1 MNLKRILSYFIPIK
15 VYEIDSEIN
24 KSLEVTWNNGQLVLD
39 SKNTNFSFGSLQR
52 VMRIGL
58 AHIGSD
64 LVKNSKSALILGV
77 AGGSVIKTLKDE
89 FDFTG
94 NITGIELDKK
104 TIEIANTYFGLDKYT
119 NVNIINDDAENY
131 VIKTKDKYDLI
142 IIDVFQDSIMP
153 DFLFDETFI
162 NKLKFILV
170 SRGSILFNTI
180 AERNIDYERN
190 KKLELD
196 LKNQFSYVKKIIKV
210 EGNNELF
217 IIRDEIIF

>member
-15 VYEIDSEIN
+15 EYEIDSEIN

-39 SKNTNFSFGSLQR
+39 SKNTNFSYGSLQR

-64 LVKNSKSALILGV
+64 LVKNYKSALILGV
-77 AGGSVIKTLKDE
+77 AGGSVIKTLKEE

-153 DFLFDETFI
+153 DFLFEEPFI
-162 NKLKFILV
+162 SNLHNILDNK
-170 SRGSILFNTI
+170 GNILFNTI
-180 AERNIDYERN
+180 VNFSNDIERN
-190 KKLELD
+190 KKYNISASKFF
-196 LKNQFSYVKKIIKV
+196 KNVKVLSRV

-217 IIRDEIIF
+217 ILN

>member
-15 VYEIDSEIN
+15 VYEIDSKIN

-39 SKNTNFSFGSLQR
+39 SKNTNFSYGSLQR

-64 LVKNSKSALILGV
+64 LVKNYKSALILGV